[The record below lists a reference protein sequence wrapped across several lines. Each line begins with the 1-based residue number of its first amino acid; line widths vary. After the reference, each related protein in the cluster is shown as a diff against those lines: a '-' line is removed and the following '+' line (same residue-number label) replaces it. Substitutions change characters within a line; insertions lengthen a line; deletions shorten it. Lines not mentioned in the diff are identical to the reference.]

1 MNNYMLFVNKVIIF
15 VVWLFFLLFLSF
27 MVDVEYI
34 VCLYKSVVFILEF
47 CYKIWIFEVVWV
59 VIYVVK
65 FLLKMLSGFVL
76 LLFGIY

>member
-47 CYKIWIFEVVWV
+47 SYKIWIFEVVWV

>member
-1 MNNYMLFVNKVIIF
+1 MLFVNKVIIF

-47 CYKIWIFEVVWV
+47 SYKIWTFEVVWV

>member
-1 MNNYMLFVNKVIIF
+1 MLFVNKVIIF
-15 VVWLFFLLFLSF
+15 IVWLFFLLFLSF

-47 CYKIWIFEVVWV
+47 SYKIWIFEVVWV